1 MTPEDFAAAVCDPF
15 QELGAMHY
23 FGPRAKAAAEEL
35 GIDQFR
41 FYFAGRGGVLGNV
54 STEVFL
60 STFGYFN
67 PEVVEK
73 MWSSSKER
81 CDVNEA
87 ATAQLNIAYEIGEE
101 SLGDIPG
108 LAEAADAMGKLTSS
122 VDVAALSLFAAFAS
136 RPVPEPAPHA
146 FMHQTI
152 LFRELRGSIHLAAI
166 AATGCRSR
174 AAHQIRRPQDLEMFG
189 YQDEVEIPDEEKA
202 AYSKVEPL
210 TEGAMA
216 THAQRW
222 LTADERGHICATAMA
237 ALEAVR

>member
-1 MTPEDFAAAVCDPF
+1 MTPFDFAAAVCDPF
-15 QELGAMHY
+15 QILGAVHY

-60 STFGYFN
+60 SSFGYFN
-67 PEVVEK
+67 PSVVDK

-81 CDVNEA
+81 CDVNAA

-101 SLGDIPG
+101 SLAELDG
-108 LAEAADAMGKLTSS
+108 LAEAADAMGKLSSS
-122 VDVAALSLFAAFAS
+122 VDVAALPLFAAFAS
-136 RPVPEPAPHA
+136 RPVPEPATHA

-189 YQDEVEIPDEEKA
+189 YADEVEIPDDEKA
-202 AYSKVEPL
+202 AYSQVEPL
-210 TEGAMA
+210 TEGAMT
-216 THAQRW
+216 THGARW
-222 LTADERGHICATAMA
+222 LTADERDQIASTAIA
-237 ALEAVR
+237 AVELVH